1 MPNEMSAPP
10 LPELVL
16 YARAGCSLCAEARLI
31 VQGLL
36 EERAATGRPL
46 ARLVERDI
54 DADAALHD
62 ELFERIPVVELAGR
76 RLELA
81 ISSAKLRR
89 FLAEALDSEEAPAA
103 RATER
108 LA

>member
-1 MPNEMSAPP
+1 MPSEMSATP
-10 LPELVL
+10 LPALVL
-16 YARAGCSLCAEARLI
+16 YVRAGCSLCAEARLI

-62 ELFERIPVVELAGR
+62 ELFEKIPVVDLLGR

-81 ISSAKLRR
+81 ISAARLRR
-89 FLAEALDSEEAPAA
+89 FLAEALDGADSPTAA
-103 RATER
+103 ATER